1 MKTGRLWLCM
11 TGWWLFFQC
20 GGQAIQS
27 ARHGPDQSDSRIL
40 ITSVSGKVSEFK
52 QFIIDSLVNHYQTFC
67 RIEVAPFKSIESVSK
82 LDYNVIVIMDH
93 CHMGMKGNRDLIR
106 VLDQMD
112 SLKTVL
118 LVTTGRKPLEFERHG
133 IDAVTSAS
141 DLKKGGPVID
151 SLTGRIDR
159 ILHLSPGIGR

>member
-1 MKTGRLWLCM
+1 MKTGWLWLCII
-11 TGWWLFFQC
+11 GWWLLFQC

-27 ARHGPDQSDSRIL
+27 ARHGPDQSESRIL

-52 QFIIDSLVNHYQTFC
+52 QFIIDSLINRYRTSCLVE
-67 RIEVAPFKSIESVSK
+67 IAPLKSMESVSK
-82 LDYNVIVIMDH
+82 LDYRVIVIMDH

-118 LVTTGRKPLEFERHG
+118 LVTTGKKPLEFERHG

-141 DLKKGGPVID
+141 DLKQSGPVID
-151 SLTGRIDR
+151 SLTCRIDR
-159 ILHLSPGIGR
+159 ILNVSPGIGR